1 MGLQVRADSWLLI
14 ARKKGLFMKKNF
26 ILVLILCSVLTGCAK
41 KNTSE
46 SKSEFPSSIVALSPS
61 AAEILFAVGA
71 GNQVSAVCE
80 FTDYPPEAA
89 QKPIVGGFDGKTF
102 SMESILSYKPDLLYI
117 TDGMHNFLI
126 EQLNQYGIKYY
137 LSKADSIASV
147 KNEILDIGKI
157 TGHEKEALSVVEEMD
172 SKINSIKIASTQK
185 TIYYEI
191 WNSPFMTAGSK
202 SFLTDVIKSAGYKN
216 IFDDVEEAYP
226 IVSEES
232 IIARKPEIILIS
244 SSSGLTK
251 DSIKS
256 RKGWETIPAVQND
269 NIIIIDDNL
278 YTRPAPRIADVVV
291 ELAAR

>member
-14 ARKKGLFMKKNF
+14 ARKKGLFMKKSF
-26 ILVLILCSVLTGCAK
+26 ILVLILCSVLTGCSK

-46 SKSEFPSSIVALSPS
+46 TQNEFPSSIVALSPS

>member
-1 MGLQVRADSWLLI
+1 
-14 ARKKGLFMKKNF
+14 MKKNF

-46 SKSEFPSSIVALSPS
+46 TQNEFPSSIVALSPS

-202 SFLTDVIKSAGYKN
+202 SFLTDVIKSAGFKN

>member
-1 MGLQVRADSWLLI
+1 
-14 ARKKGLFMKKNF
+14 MKKALF
-26 ILVLILCSVLTGCAK
+26 LVFILCSVLTGCSK

-46 SKSEFPSSIVALSPS
+46 TQNEFPSSIVALSPS

-202 SFLTDVIKSAGYKN
+202 SFLTDVIKAAGYKN

>member
-1 MGLQVRADSWLLI
+1 
-14 ARKKGLFMKKNF
+14 MKKALF
-26 ILVLILCSVLTGCAK
+26 LVFILCSVLTGCSK

-46 SKSEFPSSIVALSPS
+46 TQNEFPSSIVALSPS

-202 SFLTDVIKSAGYKN
+202 SFLTDVIKSAGFKN

>member
-1 MGLQVRADSWLLI
+1 
-14 ARKKGLFMKKNF
+14 MKKALF
-26 ILVLILCSVLTGCAK
+26 LVFILCSVLTGCSK

-46 SKSEFPSSIVALSPS
+46 TQNEFPSSIVALSPS

-278 YTRPAPRIADVVV
+278 YTRPAPRIADVIV

>member
-1 MGLQVRADSWLLI
+1 
-14 ARKKGLFMKKNF
+14 MKKALF
-26 ILVLILCSVLTGCAK
+26 LVFILCSVLTGCSK

-46 SKSEFPSSIVALSPS
+46 TQNEFPSSIVALSPS

>member
-26 ILVLILCSVLTGCAK
+26 ILVLILCSVLTGCSK

-46 SKSEFPSSIVALSPS
+46 TQNEFPSSIVALSPS

>member
-1 MGLQVRADSWLLI
+1 
-14 ARKKGLFMKKNF
+14 MKKALF
-26 ILVLILCSVLTGCAK
+26 LVFILCSVLTGCSK

-46 SKSEFPSSIVALSPS
+46 TQNEFPSSIVALSPS

-202 SFLTDVIKSAGYKN
+202 SFLTDVIKSAGFKN

-278 YTRPAPRIADVVV
+278 YTRPAPRIADVIV

>member
-14 ARKKGLFMKKNF
+14 AREKGLFMKKNF

-46 SKSEFPSSIVALSPS
+46 TQNEFPSSIVALSPS